1 MDVRIESFKSLQSSC
16 LSKDVKLET
25 LVILEAFAW
34 QKAVRKGHL
43 HSIPVW
49 SYSNGSTLF
58 ETDKF
63 ESHQRE
69 LITSYLDTLNFIE
82 ALLLDSE
89 QKIILDTDP
98 YKIIDYD
105 PAVDPRT
112 SSAYLQW
119 QKEYL
124 DSITCARKV
133 LQETVE
139 LKDAFIVCKKCKSS
153 EVDTEQKQT
162 RSADEPMTIFCKCR
176 KCQTCFRI
184 D

>member
-1 MDVRIESFKSLQSSC
+1 MDLRIETLKSLR
-16 LSKDVKLET
+16 LYIKLES
-25 LVILEAFAW
+25 LIILEAFAAFN
-34 QKAVRKGHL
+34 AVKKGHL
-43 HSIPVW
+43 HGIPVW
-49 SYSNGSTLF
+49 SYSNGTTLF
-58 ETDKF
+58 ETDKN
-63 ESHQRE
+63 ESHERE
-69 LITSYLDTLNFIE
+69 FITSYLDCIFFIE
-82 ALLLDSE
+82 SLLQDTNHNKILNDDPF
-89 QKIILDTDP
+89 KIIE
-98 YKIIDYD
+98 YD
-105 PAVDPRT
+105 QSVDP
-112 SSAYLQW
+112 SSSSKYSKW

-124 DSITCARKV
+124 DSISSARKV

>member
-1 MDVRIESFKSLQSSC
+1 MASLMSSRIESFKLLAQTGINPES
-16 LSKDVKLET
+16 V
-25 LVILEAFAW
+25 VILEAFAW
-34 QKAVRKGHL
+34 HSSVKKGIL
-43 HSIPVW
+43 HGIPVW
-49 SYSNGSTLF
+49 SYSNGTTLF
-58 ETDKF
+58 ETDKH
-63 ESHQRE
+63 ETHQRE
-69 LITSYLDTLNFIE
+69 LLSSYLDTLGFIQS
-82 ALLLDSE
+82 LLLDAYIKNKLDSE
-89 QKIILDTDP
+89 P
-98 YKIIDYD
+98 YKISEFD
-105 PAVDPRT
+105 PSVDPR
-112 SSAYLQW
+112 SSSSYLTW

-139 LKDAFIVCKKCKSS
+139 LKDAFIICKKCKSS

>member
-1 MDVRIESFKSLQSSC
+1 MELRIQTLKSFNSS
-16 LSKDVKLET
+16 VKLES
-25 LVILEAFAW
+25 LVVLEAFAW
-34 QKAVRKGHL
+34 QNSVKKGHL
-43 HSIPVW
+43 HGIPVW
-49 SYSNGSTLF
+49 SYSNGTTLF
-58 ETDKF
+58 ETDKY
-63 ESHQRE
+63 ETHQRE
-69 LITSYLDTLNFIE
+69 LMTSYLDTIKVIE
-82 ALLLDSE
+82 SLLLSDHRDM
-89 QKIILDTDP
+89 LDANP
-98 YKIIDYD
+98 FKIIDID
-105 PAVDPRT
+105 LSVDPRA
-112 SSAYLQW
+112 SSKYSQW

-124 DSITCARKV
+124 DSITSARKV

>member
-1 MDVRIESFKSLQSSC
+1 MDLRIEAFKSLRPFIT
-16 LSKDVKLET
+16 LES

-34 QKAVRKGHL
+34 NKAVRKGHL
-43 HSIPVW
+43 HGIPVW

-63 ESHQRE
+63 ECHQRE
-69 LITSYLDTLNFIE
+69 LMSSYLDTMHLIE
-82 ALLLDSE
+82 ALVQDTE
-89 QKIILDTDP
+89 QKKLLELNPLSIVDLDP
-98 YKIIDYD
+98 S
-105 PAVDPRT
+105 VDPRG
-112 SSAYLQW
+112 SSAYNQW

-124 DSITCARKV
+124 DSITSARKV

-139 LKDAFIVCKKCKSS
+139 LKDAFIVCKKCKSN

-176 KCQTCFRI
+176 KCQTCFRM